1 MDRATTMAIVDRLE
15 GKGYLVRTRSR
26 SDGRKQ
32 ALNLT
37 APGRSALRKA
47 KQAIGQHEQWLKSRF
62 TQKEI
67 NTLIA
72 LLTRIHE

>member
-1 MDRATTMAIVDRLE
+1 
-15 GKGYLVRTRSR
+15 VRRKSR

-37 APGRSALRKA
+37 DAGRRALSTA
-47 KQAIGQHEQWLKSRF
+47 KRAVQQHEQWLKSRF
-62 TQKEI
+62 SEREVAQ
-67 NTLIA
+67 LIE